1 MDIRSGIPCGI
12 VLYPAVY
19 YKEKGSDLSKYKVT
33 KRGCK
38 FNLQPLL
45 RLFAV
50 DSGAVVDNQRAEQ
63 LFGQVELSVLIAKQ
77 PALARQLLDSRVLS
91 MIFFTSASVMSGSS
105 FFCNPC
111 LNAVHA
117 DALSTNGAGQFLCVT
132 S

>member
-1 MDIRSGIPCGI
+1 MLTASFALIRRSLITSVRSSSSVRSSFPCSS
-12 VLYPAVY
+12 P
-19 YKEKGSDLSKYKVT
+19 SS
-33 KRGCK
+33 
-38 FNLQPLL
+38 QPL
-45 RLFAV
+45 RVSFSTVGFAHA
-50 DSGAVVDNQRAEQ
+50 GT
-63 LFGQVELSVLIAKQ
+63 VETLLYVL
-77 PALARQLLDSRVLS
+77 RVLS